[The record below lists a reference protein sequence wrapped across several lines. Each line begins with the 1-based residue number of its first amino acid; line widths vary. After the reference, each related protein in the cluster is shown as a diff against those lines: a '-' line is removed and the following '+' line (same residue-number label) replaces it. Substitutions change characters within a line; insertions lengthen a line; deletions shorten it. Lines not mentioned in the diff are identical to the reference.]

1 MAKDLT
7 EGSVLLTILST
18 SWPMV
23 VAFTLQSA
31 FNIVDAYFVGK
42 ISADALAAVSVSFPV
57 VFLIIAL
64 ATGLGVGST
73 SLIARCF
80 GAKNYVK
87 AGEVAEHALVLAIA
101 LSIFFMVGGIASTS
115 FLFSLMGVTEVVND
129 LALDYIHIIL
139 LGSPIFFLAMV
150 GNSIIRGEGE
160 MKFPM
165 YGMGAAAIL
174 NIILDPICIFTLGWG
189 VKGAAIAT
197 IAARAFGML
206 IIFAYFFMDKTWLKI
221 KLHKFSFNLEY
232 VKGIFS
238 VGVPSSI
245 SNLSMSIG
253 MFLLTIIVAG
263 FGTEALAA
271 FGIGFRL
278 DSLAILPALGVSI
291 SVVSLV
297 GQNVGAGQFKRAEEM
312 TYKAGLFATAC
323 MALLGLFFMIFSRQI
338 IMLFNND
345 PLVVSYG
352 SSFLRIVPISY
363 FFVGLSIVIS
373 GAFLGSGHALPSLAL
388 TIIRVIIFNI
398 PLAYLLSR
406 TMGIQGIWYG
416 ILFSSLIAF
425 IVAVAWF
432 RRGRWKTQKKQL
444 N

>member
-23 VAFTLQSA
+23 VAFALQSA

-57 VFLIIAL
+57 VFLIISL

-87 AGEVAEHALVLAIA
+87 AGEVAEHALVLAFV
-101 LSIFFMVGGIASTS
+101 LSIFFMVGGIASTG

-312 TYKAGLFATAC
+312 TYKAGLLATAC
-323 MALLGLFFMIFSRQI
+323 MAILGLFFIIFSKQI

-352 SSFLRIVPISY
+352 SSFLRIVPLSY
-363 FFVGLSIVIS
+363 FFIGVSIVIS

-398 PLAYLLSR
+398 PLAYIFSR

-432 RRGRWKTQKKQL
+432 RRGSWKTQKKHL
-444 N
+444 H